1 MPYSVQR
8 RVLDRDDLGVI
19 IDARTYYNLV
29 RNSRGDKEQDITISG
44 LLIALDDAGFHYRT
58 RVEELLDDSDTIID
72 RKLLQ
77 I

>member
-1 MPYSVQR
+1 
-8 RVLDRDDLGVI
+8 
-19 IDARTYYNLV
+19 V